1 MTQLFQYALPEE
13 KQKTL
18 KLKDCKVISKFSR
31 ESMLSRHKK
40 FNELGHDLLL
50 GLWAKKSHPFQ
61 TLLQQKL
68 VKNFSQVCNKWCH
81 QCKEKN
87 HSSSH

>member
-18 KLKDCKVISKFSR
+18 KLKDCKVISKFSM
-31 ESMLSRHKK
+31 ESMLSRHEK

-50 GLWAKKSHPFQ
+50 GL
-61 TLLQQKL
+61 
-68 VKNFSQVCNKWCH
+68 
-81 QCKEKN
+81 
-87 HSSSH
+87 